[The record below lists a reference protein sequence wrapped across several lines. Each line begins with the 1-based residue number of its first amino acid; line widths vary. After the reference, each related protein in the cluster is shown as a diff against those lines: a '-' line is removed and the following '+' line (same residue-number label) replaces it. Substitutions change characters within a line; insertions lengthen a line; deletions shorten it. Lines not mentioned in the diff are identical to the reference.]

1 MTRPKAIIAE
11 DEPLLRQELRNALHS
26 IWPQLEIC
34 CEVEDGAQAV
44 AAFERYA
51 PQILFLDIQ
60 MPGLTGLEVA
70 ERASAR
76 AHVVFVTAFDQ
87 FAVDAFERGALDYV
101 LKPLTIPR
109 LQLAV
114 TRLRERLGQPPSELQ
129 GLIELLRASR
139 APEQQ
144 YVKWLT
150 VPDGDALRVVTA
162 DEILFLQSDNK
173 YTTLATRGGTYLLTS
188 TLKQLREKLDPQI
201 FWQIHRGIIIN
212 MGAIDTLYRSFKGSL
227 EVKMKGRD
235 ELLPV
240 SATHARLFRQL

>member
-1 MTRPKAIIAE
+1 MKRPTAIIAE
-11 DEPLLRQELRNALHS
+11 DEPLLRQELRNSLRL

-34 CEVEDGAQAV
+34 CEVEDGTQAI
-44 AAFERYA
+44 AAIERHA

-70 ERASAR
+70 ERASGR

-101 LKPLTIPR
+101 LKPLTPAR
-109 LQLAV
+109 LQLTV
-114 TRLRERLGQPPSELQ
+114 TRLRERLGQPPLQLQ
-129 GLIELLRASR
+129 GLIELLRSARSV
-139 APEQQ
+139 EQQ

-150 VPDGDALRVVTA
+150 VPDRDALRVVTV

-188 TLKQLREKLDPQI
+188 TLKHLREKLDPQV

-240 SATHARLFRQL
+240 SPAHAHLFRQL